1 MKRVVVYEYHQIFH
15 KEAYWH
21 FNDFCSNCCVGI
33 FSFFRIGVELL
44 PEVDSPYISVIV
56 SYPGAS
62 TESVEQQVTKPIE
75 DVLSSI
81 SHFKQVRS
89 ATRPGRAEIFV
100 ELDSNADADLV
111 AIEATKKVSSIRK
124 ELPDDIDEPV
134 VIKRSSDEY
143 PIMEIAVTAPFD
155 ASDIYSMAENT
166 FSERLQQA
174 AGVADI
180 ELSGGREKEI
190 AVDVDKERLNYYGLT
205 LKDIIQAIK
214 DENVLVSSGSV
225 YSDLK
230 QTTVRLNA
238 QYLSAEEI
246 GTIQIKAAN
255 GLYIELQDVATVQ
268 ARDKRA
274 VTYSRVD
281 GNDAV
286 AIEVYKASGANIVD
300 AADSV
305 LLQLEKLKIEY
316 PDYIF
321 TVVYDQSDFVRNSLK
336 NTFYTLMEGLFTTG
350 LVLYLFLRG
359 WKSSAAVMIAIP
371 VSLIATFFL
380 MYLSGF
386 TFNMMSLMGMALCI
400 GILVDDSI
408 VVLENIHRYIDE
420 GYPAD
425 EAAELGRN
433 EIGMAAIAMTLC
445 DIVVFLPI
453 AFMESSTGQFFKQ
466 FGLTIVF
473 ATLMSLIVS
482 FTLTPMMAS
491 KFYARGIKLPKGK
504 IWDFLDKAEINT
516 IVTYE
521 KILKKCLLHP
531 KKVLVT
537 VGIFFIVAVLL
548 VPMGIV
554 GSEYMPRTDESAI
567 QVNIELPIGYN
578 AEQTNEVLLL
588 FDDYLLNI
596 PEIEHHLSNV
606 TTTESNGKISISL
619 YNRRERSKD
628 VWQIA
633 DDIRTFAKTNLGD
646 VKVRVNEIQSSV
658 TGVSGGKTL
667 VRSPIQIE
675 LKGSDM
681 SLLIKESEK
690 VQKIF
695 QETAGIKDIKS
706 SYTEGVPELKV
717 TADRDKLK
725 FYGTTLAN
733 VIKSF
738 SAAVS
743 GKNAD
748 VLANDPNNRGH
759 DTDITVKFSGS
770 DGFFINDIKSIPVP
784 AENGNVYLG
793 DIANVEE
800 SIGPITIRRVN
811 KERIIN
817 IQSNLTDR
825 PLNEVLQELKS
836 KLEQS
841 DLQCTYEFTGQATS
855 MNDSFKEMAMA
866 LSMSLLLIYLLLAV
880 LYESIFTPLIR
891 MFSLPLGIIGAIVCL
906 LLTGNTI
913 NLYSLIGILVMDG
926 LVAKNGTLLLDYT
939 LTLMHQGKNA
949 LEAVIEAGKVRL
961 KPIFMTALTMVVG
974 MLPTALAMTEGSE
987 TRVSMAWVIIG
998 GMITSTVFTLIV
1010 IPIIFLWIQKHY
1022 PNKI

>member
-1 MKRVVVYEYHQIFH
+1 MNITRFSIKRPIGISMIFALIVVL
-15 KEAYWH
+15 
-21 FNDFCSNCCVGI
+21 GI

-225 YSDLK
+225 YSDVK

-491 KFYARGIKLPKGK
+491 KFYAIVIKLPKGK

>member
-1 MKRVVVYEYHQIFH
+1 MNITRFSIKRPIGISMIFALIVVL
-15 KEAYWH
+15 
-21 FNDFCSNCCVGI
+21 GI

-225 YSDLK
+225 YSDVK

-743 GKNAD
+743 GKNAG

-811 KERIIN
+811 KEHIIN

-855 MNDSFKEMAMA
+855 MNDSFKEIAMA

>member
-1 MKRVVVYEYHQIFH
+1 MNITRFSIKRPIGISMIFALIVVL
-15 KEAYWH
+15 
-21 FNDFCSNCCVGI
+21 GI

-225 YSDLK
+225 YSDVK

-274 VTYSRVD
+274 VKYSRVD

-473 ATLMSLIVS
+473 VTLMSLIVS

-516 IVTYE
+516 IFTYE

-537 VGIFFIVAVLL
+537 VGISFIVAVLL

-667 VRSPIQIE
+667 VRSPIQIA

-733 VIKSF
+733 LIKSF

-743 GKNAD
+743 GKNAG

-841 DLQCTYEFTGQATS
+841 NLQCTYEFTGQATS

>member
-1 MKRVVVYEYHQIFH
+1 MNITRFSIKRPIGISMIFALIVVL
-15 KEAYWH
+15 
-21 FNDFCSNCCVGI
+21 GI

-225 YSDLK
+225 YSDVK

-274 VTYSRVD
+274 VKYSRVD

-473 ATLMSLIVS
+473 VTLMSLIVS

-516 IVTYE
+516 IFTYE

-537 VGIFFIVAVLL
+537 VGISFIVAVLL

-733 VIKSF
+733 LIKSF

-743 GKNAD
+743 GKNAG

-841 DLQCTYEFTGQATS
+841 NLQCTYEFTGQATS

>member
-1 MKRVVVYEYHQIFH
+1 MNITRFSIKRPIGISMIFALIVVL
-15 KEAYWH
+15 
-21 FNDFCSNCCVGI
+21 GI

-225 YSDLK
+225 YSDVK

-743 GKNAD
+743 GKNAG

-1010 IPIIFLWIQKHY
+1010 MEIIFLWIQKHY

>member
-1 MKRVVVYEYHQIFH
+1 MNITRFSIKRPIGISMIFALIVVL
-15 KEAYWH
+15 
-21 FNDFCSNCCVGI
+21 GI

-225 YSDLK
+225 YSDVK

-504 IWDFLDKAEINT
+504 SRN
-516 IVTYE
+516 
-521 KILKKCLLHP
+521 
-531 KKVLVT
+531 
-537 VGIFFIVAVLL
+537 
-548 VPMGIV
+548 
-554 GSEYMPRTDESAI
+554 
-567 QVNIELPIGYN
+567 
-578 AEQTNEVLLL
+578 
-588 FDDYLLNI
+588 
-596 PEIEHHLSNV
+596 
-606 TTTESNGKISISL
+606 
-619 YNRRERSKD
+619 
-628 VWQIA
+628 
-633 DDIRTFAKTNLGD
+633 
-646 VKVRVNEIQSSV
+646 
-658 TGVSGGKTL
+658 
-667 VRSPIQIE
+667 
-675 LKGSDM
+675 
-681 SLLIKESEK
+681 
-690 VQKIF
+690 
-695 QETAGIKDIKS
+695 
-706 SYTEGVPELKV
+706 
-717 TADRDKLK
+717 
-725 FYGTTLAN
+725 
-733 VIKSF
+733 
-738 SAAVS
+738 
-743 GKNAD
+743 
-748 VLANDPNNRGH
+748 
-759 DTDITVKFSGS
+759 
-770 DGFFINDIKSIPVP
+770 
-784 AENGNVYLG
+784 
-793 DIANVEE
+793 
-800 SIGPITIRRVN
+800 
-811 KERIIN
+811 
-817 IQSNLTDR
+817 
-825 PLNEVLQELKS
+825 
-836 KLEQS
+836 
-841 DLQCTYEFTGQATS
+841 
-855 MNDSFKEMAMA
+855 
-866 LSMSLLLIYLLLAV
+866 
-880 LYESIFTPLIR
+880 
-891 MFSLPLGIIGAIVCL
+891 
-906 LLTGNTI
+906 
-913 NLYSLIGILVMDG
+913 
-926 LVAKNGTLLLDYT
+926 
-939 LTLMHQGKNA
+939 
-949 LEAVIEAGKVRL
+949 
-961 KPIFMTALTMVVG
+961 
-974 MLPTALAMTEGSE
+974 
-987 TRVSMAWVIIG
+987 
-998 GMITSTVFTLIV
+998 
-1010 IPIIFLWIQKHY
+1010 KHY
-1022 PNKI
+1022 CHL

>member
-1 MKRVVVYEYHQIFH
+1 MNITRFSIKRPIGISMIFALIVVL
-15 KEAYWH
+15 
-21 FNDFCSNCCVGI
+21 GI

-225 YSDLK
+225 YSDVK

-733 VIKSF
+733 MIKSF

>member
-1 MKRVVVYEYHQIFH
+1 MNITRFSIKRPIGISMIFALIVVL
-15 KEAYWH
+15 
-21 FNDFCSNCCVGI
+21 GI

-225 YSDLK
+225 YSDVK

-408 VVLENIHRYIDE
+408 VVLEKIHRYIDE

-482 FTLTPMMAS
+482 FTLTPMLAS

>member
-1 MKRVVVYEYHQIFH
+1 MNITRFSIKRPIGISMIFALIVVL
-15 KEAYWH
+15 
-21 FNDFCSNCCVGI
+21 GI

-155 ASDIYSMAENT
+155 ASDIYSMAEDT

-225 YSDLK
+225 YSDVK

-274 VTYSRVD
+274 VKYSRVD

-516 IVTYE
+516 IFTYE

-681 SLLIKESEK
+681 GLLVKESEK

-733 VIKSF
+733 LIKSF

-743 GKNAD
+743 GKNAG

>member
-1 MKRVVVYEYHQIFH
+1 MNITRFSIKRPIGISMIFALIVVL
-15 KEAYWH
+15 
-21 FNDFCSNCCVGI
+21 GI

-225 YSDLK
+225 YSDVK

-255 GLYIELQDVATVQ
+255 GLYIKLQDVATVQ

-274 VTYSRVD
+274 VKYSRVD

-841 DLQCTYEFTGQATS
+841 NLQCTYEFTGQATS

>member
-1 MKRVVVYEYHQIFH
+1 MNITRFSIKRPIGISMIFALIVVL
-15 KEAYWH
+15 
-21 FNDFCSNCCVGI
+21 GI

-225 YSDLK
+225 YSDVK

-386 TFNMMSLMGMALCI
+386 TL
-400 GILVDDSI
+400 
-408 VVLENIHRYIDE
+408 
-420 GYPAD
+420 
-425 EAAELGRN
+425 
-433 EIGMAAIAMTLC
+433 
-445 DIVVFLPI
+445 
-453 AFMESSTGQFFKQ
+453 
-466 FGLTIVF
+466 
-473 ATLMSLIVS
+473 
-482 FTLTPMMAS
+482 
-491 KFYARGIKLPKGK
+491 
-504 IWDFLDKAEINT
+504 
-516 IVTYE
+516 
-521 KILKKCLLHP
+521 
-531 KKVLVT
+531 
-537 VGIFFIVAVLL
+537 
-548 VPMGIV
+548 
-554 GSEYMPRTDESAI
+554 
-567 QVNIELPIGYN
+567 
-578 AEQTNEVLLL
+578 
-588 FDDYLLNI
+588 
-596 PEIEHHLSNV
+596 
-606 TTTESNGKISISL
+606 
-619 YNRRERSKD
+619 
-628 VWQIA
+628 
-633 DDIRTFAKTNLGD
+633 
-646 VKVRVNEIQSSV
+646 
-658 TGVSGGKTL
+658 
-667 VRSPIQIE
+667 
-675 LKGSDM
+675 
-681 SLLIKESEK
+681 
-690 VQKIF
+690 
-695 QETAGIKDIKS
+695 
-706 SYTEGVPELKV
+706 
-717 TADRDKLK
+717 
-725 FYGTTLAN
+725 
-733 VIKSF
+733 
-738 SAAVS
+738 
-743 GKNAD
+743 
-748 VLANDPNNRGH
+748 
-759 DTDITVKFSGS
+759 
-770 DGFFINDIKSIPVP
+770 
-784 AENGNVYLG
+784 
-793 DIANVEE
+793 
-800 SIGPITIRRVN
+800 
-811 KERIIN
+811 
-817 IQSNLTDR
+817 
-825 PLNEVLQELKS
+825 
-836 KLEQS
+836 
-841 DLQCTYEFTGQATS
+841 
-855 MNDSFKEMAMA
+855 
-866 LSMSLLLIYLLLAV
+866 
-880 LYESIFTPLIR
+880 
-891 MFSLPLGIIGAIVCL
+891 
-906 LLTGNTI
+906 
-913 NLYSLIGILVMDG
+913 
-926 LVAKNGTLLLDYT
+926 
-939 LTLMHQGKNA
+939 
-949 LEAVIEAGKVRL
+949 
-961 KPIFMTALTMVVG
+961 
-974 MLPTALAMTEGSE
+974 
-987 TRVSMAWVIIG
+987 
-998 GMITSTVFTLIV
+998 
-1010 IPIIFLWIQKHY
+1010 
-1022 PNKI
+1022 

>member
-1 MKRVVVYEYHQIFH
+1 MNITRFSIKRPIGISMIFALIVVL
-15 KEAYWH
+15 
-21 FNDFCSNCCVGI
+21 GI

-225 YSDLK
+225 YSDVK

-274 VTYSRVD
+274 VKYSRVD

-473 ATLMSLIVS
+473 VTLMSLIVS

-516 IVTYE
+516 IFTYE

-675 LKGSDM
+675 LKGSDI
-681 SLLIKESEK
+681 SLLVKESEK

-733 VIKSF
+733 LIKSF

-743 GKNAD
+743 GKNAG

-841 DLQCTYEFTGQATS
+841 NLQCTYEFTGQATS

>member
-1 MKRVVVYEYHQIFH
+1 MNITRFSIKRPIGISMIFALIVVL
-15 KEAYWH
+15 
-21 FNDFCSNCCVGI
+21 GI

-225 YSDLK
+225 YSDVK

-706 SYTEGVPELKV
+706 SYTEGVPEHKV

>member
-1 MKRVVVYEYHQIFH
+1 MNITRFSIKRPIGISMIFALIVVL
-15 KEAYWH
+15 
-21 FNDFCSNCCVGI
+21 GI

-225 YSDLK
+225 YSDVK

-690 VQKIF
+690 GQKIF

-733 VIKSF
+733 VVKSF

-743 GKNAD
+743 GKNAG

>member
-1 MKRVVVYEYHQIFH
+1 MNITRFSIKRPIGISMIFALIVVL
-15 KEAYWH
+15 
-21 FNDFCSNCCVGI
+21 GI

-225 YSDLK
+225 YSDVK

-658 TGVSGGKTL
+658 TGVSGGKTS

-743 GKNAD
+743 GKNAG

>member
-1 MKRVVVYEYHQIFH
+1 MNITRFSIKRPIGISMIFALIVVL
-15 KEAYWH
+15 
-21 FNDFCSNCCVGI
+21 GI

-225 YSDLK
+225 YSDVK

-681 SLLIKESEK
+681 GLLVKESEK

>member
-1 MKRVVVYEYHQIFH
+1 MNITRFSIKRPIGISMIFALIVVL
-15 KEAYWH
+15 
-21 FNDFCSNCCVGI
+21 GI

-225 YSDLK
+225 YSDVK

-408 VVLENIHRYIDE
+408 VVLENIHRFIDE

>member
-1 MKRVVVYEYHQIFH
+1 MNITRFSIKRPIGISMIFALIVVL
-15 KEAYWH
+15 
-21 FNDFCSNCCVGI
+21 GI

-225 YSDLK
+225 YSDVK

-516 IVTYE
+516 ILTYE

-681 SLLIKESEK
+681 GLLVKESEK

-743 GKNAD
+743 GKNAG

>member
-1 MKRVVVYEYHQIFH
+1 MNITRFSIKRPIGISMIFALIVVL
-15 KEAYWH
+15 
-21 FNDFCSNCCVGI
+21 GI

-214 DENVLVSSGSV
+214 DENILVSSGSV
-225 YSDLK
+225 YSDVK

-274 VTYSRVD
+274 VKYSRVD

-516 IVTYE
+516 ILTYE

-681 SLLIKESEK
+681 GLLVKESEK

-717 TADRDKLK
+717 TVDRDKLK

-733 VIKSF
+733 VVKSF

-743 GKNAD
+743 GKNAG

>member
-1 MKRVVVYEYHQIFH
+1 MNITRFSIKRPIGISMIFALIVVL
-15 KEAYWH
+15 
-21 FNDFCSNCCVGI
+21 GI

-205 LKDIIQAIK
+205 LKD
-214 DENVLVSSGSV
+214 ENVLVSSGSV
-225 YSDLK
+225 YSDVK

-743 GKNAD
+743 GKNAG

>member
-1 MKRVVVYEYHQIFH
+1 MNITRFSIKRPIGISMIFALIVVL
-15 KEAYWH
+15 
-21 FNDFCSNCCVGI
+21 GI

-111 AIEATKKVSSIRK
+111 AIEATEKVSSIRK

-225 YSDLK
+225 YSDVK

-274 VTYSRVD
+274 VKYSRVD

-516 IVTYE
+516 ILTYE

-681 SLLIKESEK
+681 GLLVKESEK

-733 VIKSF
+733 VVKSF

-743 GKNAD
+743 GKNAG

>member
-1 MKRVVVYEYHQIFH
+1 MNITRFSIKRPIGISMIFALIVVL
-15 KEAYWH
+15 
-21 FNDFCSNCCVGI
+21 GI

-225 YSDLK
+225 YSDVK

-274 VTYSRVD
+274 VKYSRVD

-516 IVTYE
+516 ILTYE

-681 SLLIKESEK
+681 GLLVKESEK

-743 GKNAD
+743 GKNAG

>member
-1 MKRVVVYEYHQIFH
+1 MNITRFSIKRPIGISMIFALIVVL
-15 KEAYWH
+15 
-21 FNDFCSNCCVGI
+21 GI

-225 YSDLK
+225 YSDVK

-274 VTYSRVD
+274 VKYSRVD

>member
-1 MKRVVVYEYHQIFH
+1 MNITRFSIKRPIGISMIFALIVVL
-15 KEAYWH
+15 
-21 FNDFCSNCCVGI
+21 GI

-225 YSDLK
+225 YSDVK

-516 IVTYE
+516 ILTYE

-681 SLLIKESEK
+681 GLLVKESEK

-733 VIKSF
+733 VVKSF

-743 GKNAD
+743 GKNAG

>member
-1 MKRVVVYEYHQIFH
+1 MNITRFSIKRPIGISMIFALIVVL
-15 KEAYWH
+15 
-21 FNDFCSNCCVGI
+21 GI

-225 YSDLK
+225 YSDVK

-255 GLYIELQDVATVQ
+255 GLYIKLQDVATVQ

-274 VTYSRVD
+274 VKYSRVD

-516 IVTYE
+516 IFTYE

-537 VGIFFIVAVLL
+537 VGISFIVAVLL

-596 PEIEHHLSNV
+596 PEIEHHLSND

-681 SLLIKESEK
+681 SLLVKESEK

-733 VIKSF
+733 LIKSF

-743 GKNAD
+743 GKNAG

-841 DLQCTYEFTGQATS
+841 NLQCTYEFTGQATS

>member
-1 MKRVVVYEYHQIFH
+1 MNITRFSIKRPIGISMIFALIVVL
-15 KEAYWH
+15 
-21 FNDFCSNCCVGI
+21 GI

-225 YSDLK
+225 YSDVK

-274 VTYSRVD
+274 VKYSRVD

-516 IVTYE
+516 IFTYE

-681 SLLIKESEK
+681 GLLVKESEK

-733 VIKSF
+733 VVKSF

-743 GKNAD
+743 GKNAG

>member
-1 MKRVVVYEYHQIFH
+1 MNITRFSIKRPIGISMIFALIVVL
-15 KEAYWH
+15 
-21 FNDFCSNCCVGI
+21 GI

-225 YSDLK
+225 YSDVK

-274 VTYSRVD
+274 VKYSRVD

-516 IVTYE
+516 ILTYE

-681 SLLIKESEK
+681 GLLVKESEK

-733 VIKSF
+733 VVKSF

>member
-1 MKRVVVYEYHQIFH
+1 MNITRFSIKRPIGISMIFALIVVL
-15 KEAYWH
+15 
-21 FNDFCSNCCVGI
+21 GI

-225 YSDLK
+225 YSDVK

-516 IVTYE
+516 ILTYE

-733 VIKSF
+733 VVKSF

-743 GKNAD
+743 GKNAG

-841 DLQCTYEFTGQATS
+841 DLQCTHEFTGQATS

>member
-1 MKRVVVYEYHQIFH
+1 MNITRFSIKRPIGISMIFALIVVL
-15 KEAYWH
+15 
-21 FNDFCSNCCVGI
+21 GI

-225 YSDLK
+225 YSDVK

-274 VTYSRVD
+274 VKYSRVD

-516 IVTYE
+516 IFTYE

-681 SLLIKESEK
+681 GLLVKESEK

-743 GKNAD
+743 GKNAG

>member
-1 MKRVVVYEYHQIFH
+1 MNITRFSIKRPIGISMIFALIVVL
-15 KEAYWH
+15 
-21 FNDFCSNCCVGI
+21 GI

-225 YSDLK
+225 YSDVK

-841 DLQCTYEFTGQATS
+841 NLQCTYEFTGQATS

>member
-1 MKRVVVYEYHQIFH
+1 MNITRFSIKRPIGISMIFALIVVL
-15 KEAYWH
+15 
-21 FNDFCSNCCVGI
+21 GI

-225 YSDLK
+225 YSDVK

-667 VRSPIQIE
+667 VRSPIQIA

>member
-1 MKRVVVYEYHQIFH
+1 MNITRFSIKRPIGISMIFALIVVL
-15 KEAYWH
+15 
-21 FNDFCSNCCVGI
+21 GI

-225 YSDLK
+225 YSDVK

-504 IWDFLDKAEINT
+504 IWDFLDKAEINI

>member
-1 MKRVVVYEYHQIFH
+1 MNITRFSIKRPIGISMIFALIVV
-15 KEAYWH
+15 
-21 FNDFCSNCCVGI
+21 VGI

-225 YSDLK
+225 YSDVK

-606 TTTESNGKISISL
+606 TTTESTGKISISL

-743 GKNAD
+743 GKNAG

>member
-1 MKRVVVYEYHQIFH
+1 MNITRFSIKRPIGISMIFALIVVL
-15 KEAYWH
+15 
-21 FNDFCSNCCVGI
+21 GI

-225 YSDLK
+225 YSDVK

-473 ATLMSLIVS
+473 VTLMSLIVS

-516 IVTYE
+516 IFTYE

-681 SLLIKESEK
+681 SLLVKESEK

-733 VIKSF
+733 VVKSF

-743 GKNAD
+743 GKNAG

>member
-1 MKRVVVYEYHQIFH
+1 MNITRFSIKRPIGISMIFALIVVL
-15 KEAYWH
+15 
-21 FNDFCSNCCVGI
+21 GI

-100 ELDSNADADLV
+100 ALDSNADADLV

-225 YSDLK
+225 YSDVK

>member
-1 MKRVVVYEYHQIFH
+1 MNITRFSIKRPIGISMIFALIVVL
-15 KEAYWH
+15 
-21 FNDFCSNCCVGI
+21 GI

-225 YSDLK
+225 YSDVK

-274 VTYSRVD
+274 VKYSRVD

-321 TVVYDQSDFVRNSLK
+321 TVVYDQSDFV
-336 NTFYTLMEGLFTTG
+336 
-350 LVLYLFLRG
+350 LRG

-733 VIKSF
+733 VVKSF

-743 GKNAD
+743 GKNAG